1 MPFKTKE
8 ENHIMKKCFALLA
21 AAALLA
27 LCIVPAMASTPVTC
41 PDGHTDVKLIKTY
54 VAAGCEKEGIGEYT
68 CNTCGTTFISFINM
82 LGHNYGEWTPA
93 GEGKHQATCQRCGL
107 VYTTDCSASHLT
119 VAGEDHAICSV
130 CGQDGKTVFGLTGGE
145 IRAAANGALPSGKII
160 IRGMADPFGG
170 NALEEGT
177 VVYAFTAT
185 KQFFGKSRVLN
196 AYDVPASITV
206 PVENADGATLYRV
219 DGGAL
224 TALDFTAQNGNITFV
239 SNQFGLF
246 LLVK

>member
-1 MPFKTKE
+1 
-8 ENHIMKKCFALLA
+8 MKKSFALLA
-21 AAALLA
+21 VVALLA
-27 LCIVPAMASTPVTC
+27 LCCVPALAAHPVVC
-41 PDGHTDVKLIKTY
+41 PSGHTDVKLTTTY
-54 VAAGCEKEGIGEYT
+54 LAAGCERDGLGEYT
-68 CNTCGTTFISFINM
+68 CNVCGAVFIDVLDR
-82 LGHNYGEWTPA
+82 LGHTYGEWTPA

-107 VYTTDCSASHLT
+107 VYTTECSATHLM
-119 VAGEDHAICSV
+119 VGDADHAICSI
-130 CGQDGKTVFGLTGGE
+130 CGQDGDAVLPLTGGD
-145 IRAAANGALPSGKII
+145 IKAAVNGALPSGRII
-160 IRGMADPFGG
+160 VRGMADPFGET
-170 NALEEGT
+170 ALNEGT

-224 TALDFTAQNGNITFV
+224 TPLNFSANGGNITFV
-239 SNQFGLF
+239 SDQFGLF